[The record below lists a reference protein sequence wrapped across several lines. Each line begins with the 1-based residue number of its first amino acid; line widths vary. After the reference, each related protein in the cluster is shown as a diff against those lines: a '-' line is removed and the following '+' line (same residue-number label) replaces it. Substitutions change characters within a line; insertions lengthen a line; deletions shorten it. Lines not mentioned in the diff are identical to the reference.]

1 MKRCILILLLLG
13 TLLWAVKPDPKAV
26 VGKIDNETYTYS
38 EYDKILNNYISYYEK
53 QQGKTFTDEE
63 KGQYND
69 RCWEELVGRYIYDKA
84 IKAGKVRITNQELLN
99 EAKKNPPAAV
109 KQIKDLNKNG
119 KFDRQQYEKALNENA
134 EFRSAVLDEVRS
146 LYQYGKLLDAIR
158 AEVDADEDSVH
169 NAWVRDQELIDAQ
182 IIFFDANKMTS
193 VNASEEDARMYY
205 EGHRESYRR
214 ENCRRYYYVK
224 IPKAATAADSLA
236 VQERVQKM
244 YKDILDGADF
254 AELAKA
260 NSQDPGSGKNGGD
273 LGWFTRGRMV
283 PQFEET
289 AFKTPVGQL
298 AEPVL
303 SQFGWHIIQV
313 TDRRTNESGQE
324 EISARHILIK
334 NDPSEATLQAFK
346 ANSATLHSLAKSI
359 GLRAAADSLGYKV
372 EESAIFQ
379 EKDSIIRG
387 IGRDAN
393 LISFAFA
400 NPVGSLADIFYA
412 SAGDAFICEVS
423 AVLPEYYIPFEDDKM
438 NVTQAALRSK
448 RGYYMNQYVQ
458 NFIKTLTPDQYLEY
472 AAKDSIMV
480 VDVKAHK
487 KGDAITGIGKSD
499 TLDPTLFAAP
509 VGSFGPLISEQMR
522 WFLPFVSNHTQPDPA
537 VWAQDKKG
545 LMQKARD
552 DVRQK
557 HLNDWY
563 RAERQKINLIDN
575 RRDFYT
581 LSPGGK
587 MQLLKP

>member
-283 PQFEET
+283 PQFEEA

-324 EISARHILIK
+324 EVSARHILIK

-346 ANSATLHSLAKSI
+346 ANSATLHSLATSI

-379 EKDSIIRG
+379 EKDNIIRG

-499 TLDPTLFAAP
+499 TLDPTLFAVP

-581 LSPGGK
+581 LSSGGK

>member
-283 PQFEET
+283 PQFEEA

-379 EKDSIIRG
+379 EKDNIIRG

-499 TLDPTLFAAP
+499 TLDPTLFAVP

-581 LSPGGK
+581 LSSGGK

>member
-499 TLDPTLFAAP
+499 TLDPTLFAVP

>member
-283 PQFEET
+283 PQFEEA

-324 EISARHILIK
+324 EVSARHILIK

-379 EKDSIIRG
+379 EKDNIIRG

-499 TLDPTLFAAP
+499 TLDPTLFAVP

-581 LSPGGK
+581 LSSGGK

>member
-400 NPVGSLADIFYA
+400 NPVGSLADIYYA

-499 TLDPTLFAAP
+499 TLDPTLFAVP

-522 WFLPFVSNHTQPDPA
+522 WFLPFVSNHTQPDQA

-581 LSPGGK
+581 LSPGGQ